1 MSGITIL
8 SIEETFKDILTVVD
22 ILQDICVDINKI
34 HDSIITSDIVVDDA
48 LVQASKKKHGG
59 GIKSINNQI
68 LIKNKTKNNLSYK
81 KSKNNKRY
89 KRSTKNTKNKK
100 YRK

>member
-1 MSGITIL
+1 MSGITKS
-8 SIEETFKDILTVVD
+8 SIEETFKDISTVHNL
-22 ILQDICVDINKI
+22 LQEICVNINEI
-34 HDSIITSDIVVDDA
+34 HYSIMTSNIAVDDA
-48 LVQASKKKHGG
+48 LVQAPKKKLGG

-68 LIKNKTKNNLSYK
+68 LIKKKTKNNLSYK